1 MELFS
6 TAEYLILSGLV
17 LGVVMGAT
25 ARRARFCTFGAV
37 EDYILIGKT
46 DRLRAWALAIAVAI
60 LGVQLLLFSDVA
72 RIDQVFY
79 LGPVFGLLGAIIG
92 GLLFGLGMAMVGTCG
107 YGVIIRAAGGDL
119 KSLCNF
125 LVLAVS
131 GYMTARGLFSI
142 FRNGLID
149 RFDFE
154 LTPVKGQGVPH
165 FLEWAFGIETGPQ
178 SSFLWLGFGFLFGG
192 ALLYFCFKDKNFRAS
207 RRDVAAGIL
216 IGLCVVGAF
225 GATGYLGSDPFDEV
239 RVQAISYVLPLGDS
253 LIYLMTYSG
262 SVITF
267 PVALVLGTFLGSFI
281 MAYWC
286 NELRFESYDGVRE
299 MRRHMLGAMAMG
311 AGGITAHGCT
321 IGQGISG
328 VSTLALSP
336 MIALFSIFVGASFG
350 LHWVL
355 SGSAR
360 EAFDLLLGR
369 SFND

>member
-6 TAEYLILSGLV
+6 TTEYLILSGLV

-46 DRLRAWALAIAVAI
+46 DRLRAWALAIAVATI
-60 LGVQLLLFSDVA
+60 GVQLLLYSDVA
-72 RIDQVFY
+72 RIEQVFY
-79 LGPVFGLLGAIIG
+79 LDPVFGLLGAIVG

-131 GYMTARGLFSI
+131 GYMTARGLLSI
-142 FRNGLID
+142 FRNELID
-149 RFDFE
+149 RFDIQ
-154 LTPVKGQGVPH
+154 LSPIKGQGVPH
-165 FLEWAFGIETGPQ
+165 FFEAALGIQ
-178 SSFLWLGFGFLFGG
+178 SATLWLCIGLFFGLS
-192 ALLYFCFKDKNFRAS
+192 LLYFCFKDKDFRSS
-207 RRDVAAGIL
+207 RRDMAAGCL

-225 GATGYLGSDPFDEV
+225 WTTGVLGADPFDEV

-262 SVITF
+262 SAISF
-267 PVALVLGTFLGSFI
+267 PVALVIGTFLGSFI

-355 SGSAR
+355 SGSVR
-360 EAFDLLLGR
+360 EAIDLLLGR
-369 SFND
+369 PFNG

>member
-6 TAEYLILSGLV
+6 TTEYLILSGLV

-60 LGVQLLLFSDVA
+60 LGVQLLLFADVA

-79 LGPVFGLLGAIIG
+79 LGSLFGLLGAIVG
-92 GLLFGLGMAMVGTCG
+92 GLLF
-107 YGVIIRAAGGDL
+107 
-119 KSLCNF
+119 
-125 LVLAVS
+125 
-131 GYMTARGLFSI
+131 GYMTARGLLSI

-154 LTPVKGQGVPH
+154 LTPLKGQGVPH
-165 FLEWAFGIETGPQ
+165 FFEWAFGIDTGPQ

-192 ALLYFCFKDKNFRAS
+192 ALLYYCFKDKNFRAS

-355 SGSAR
+355 SGSVR

-369 SFND
+369 SFNEK

>member
-6 TAEYLILSGLV
+6 TSQYLIICGLV

-60 LGVQLLLFSDVA
+60 IGVQLLLFFDVA
-72 RIDQVFY
+72 RINQVFY
-79 LGPVFGLLGAIIG
+79 LDPLFGLLGAIVG
-92 GLLFGLGMAMVGTCG
+92 GLLFGLGMSMVGTCG

-125 LVLAVS
+125 LVLAVT
-131 GYMTARGLFSI
+131 GYMTARGLFSV
-142 FRNGLID
+142 FRNEFVD
-149 RFDFE
+149 RFDIN
-154 LTPVKGQGVPH
+154 LTPLKGQGVPH
-165 FLEWAFGIETGPQ
+165 FFEWAFGLDVPEQ
-178 SSFLWLGFGFLFGG
+178 NSVLWLGIGLLFGG
-192 ALLYFCFKDKNFRAS
+192 AILYFCFKDRGFRS
-207 RRDVAAGIL
+207 SLRDILAGVL

-225 GATGYLGSDPFDEV
+225 WTTGYLGADPFDEV

-253 LIYLMTYSG
+253 LVYFMTYSG

-267 PVALVLGTFLGSFI
+267 PVALVLGTFFGSFL
-281 MAYWC
+281 MAYWH

-299 MRRHMLGAMAMG
+299 TRRHMLGAMAMG

-328 VSTLALSP
+328 VSTLAISP

-369 SFND
+369 NN